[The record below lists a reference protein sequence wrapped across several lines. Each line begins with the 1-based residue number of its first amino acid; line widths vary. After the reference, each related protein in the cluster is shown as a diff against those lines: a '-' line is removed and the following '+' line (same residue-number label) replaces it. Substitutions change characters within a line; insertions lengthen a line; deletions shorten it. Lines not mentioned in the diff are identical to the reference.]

1 MENIKTTEWYQSL
14 PPLTAGDF
22 LFEMAPDDASYRL
35 QHQNCCEKCYRAYL
49 KTLADAGFVGG
60 EDYNLDD
67 NLYAL
72 RYGTVATVYV
82 SYSAKSREIALY
94 VEKAG
99 HNKYPARKNGGEE
112 RYRTTLWQLETDCV
126 GTRQNGGMSY
136 VFLTGDGS
144 FVVIDGGY
152 PTELEADNLYKLLK
166 EKTPEGEKTV
176 ISAWF
181 ITHMHGDHY
190 GALLKFAPKYS
201 SEIEVKGFYHHFDI
215 MPDWFRGPFTTA
227 MAYWPN
233 AEIYGRLHTGMQI
246 AFSGIT
252 FDVIY
257 TKEDFDPNDETYPLS
272 ERQNGNEHSTALR
285 ATINGQRLML
295 LADIQMVASG
305 TMLKHHT
312 DEILHADIVQFSHHG
327 YEGGTPELYR
337 AIGAHTVLWPMNFL
351 STQISYGGIIN
362 VFKAWMNRTPTSR
375 FPFGNSYV
383 MADENVKKIIVE
395 GEGLL
400 EMQFP
405 YTPEGPRMADIDAI
419 YMKQNR
425 DFIETYPWFACV
437 PRPDASKE
445 VFGYTPEEQSC
456 IFEYRKITK
465 ADYKDYL
472 EALAA
477 NGFVVVA
484 DYELEENRY
493 VLCENDTTTVYAAH
507 SPQTCSLRLY
517 AEIKGTRT
525 YPVKGERTS
534 GGEYPVTMWQLP
546 VDNRG
551 SKENGGMS
559 YVWRLADGSFFII
572 DGGYP
577 TELEAD
583 NLYKLLK
590 EKTPEG
596 KETVISMWFISHLH
610 GDHFGALL
618 KFAPKYA
625 ADVKVES
632 FLYHSR
638 LPSAIKA
645 ATDLWP
651 EAVHYAKPHTGME
664 WNFPGACVQL
674 LYTREDL
681 LPKAPETENDGSAV
695 LRMTVNGQRIL
706 FLADI
711 QRQASDCMEKYL
723 SPKTLKS
730 EIVQLAHHGYEG
742 GTVSLY
748 QKIDPH
754 TVLWTMNVDG
764 YQESGYYVKG
774 PDGHSLRDENGNRVL
789 DIPQKVFAAW
799 MNRVPNEKY
808 LWPNRY
814 VVDADGIKKIILSHE
829 LFETQFPYE
838 PTGDKLPDID
848 AIFEE
853 RKNIY
858 SNS

>member
-1 MENIKTTEWYQSL
+1 MENIKNSQWYQSV
-14 PPLTAGDF
+14 PKVSGDL
-22 LFEMAPDDASYRL
+22 LFEFAPDEKSYRAQFTDMCPKCFANYL
-35 QHQNCCEKCYRAYL
+35 GQLEK
-49 KTLADAGFVGG
+49 AGFASG
-60 EDYNLDD
+60 ENYNLDD

-72 RYGTVATVYV
+72 RYGALATVYV

-94 VEKAG
+94 AEERG
-99 HNKYPARKNGGEE
+99 HNNYPAPKQGGEE
-112 RYRTTLWQLETDCV
+112 KYRPTLWQLETDCV
-126 GTRQNGGMSY
+126 GTKQNGGMSY
-136 VFLTGDGS
+136 VFLTADGS

-152 PTELEADNLYKLLK
+152 PTELEADNLYKHLK

-190 GALLKFAPKYS
+190 GALLKFAPKYA

-215 MPDWFRGPFTTA
+215 MPDWFRQPFITA
-227 MAYWPN
+227 MSYWKD
-233 AEIYGRLHTGMQI
+233 AKIYGRLHTGMQL

-257 TKEDFDPNDETYPLS
+257 TKEDYDPNDETYPLS

-305 TMLKHHT
+305 TMLRHHT
-312 DEILHADIVQFSHHG
+312 DEILHADIVQFAHHG

-351 STQISYGGIIN
+351 STQTSYGGIIN
-362 VFKAWMNRTPTSR
+362 VFKAWMNHAPTSR

-419 YMKQNR
+419 YMRQNR
-425 DFIETYPWFACV
+425 AFLETYEWLRGV
-437 PRPDASKE
+437 PRPDSAKE
-445 VFGYTPEEQSC
+445 VLGYTPEEQSC
-456 IFEYRKITK
+456 IFEYRDITA
-465 ADYKDYL
+465 ADFDAYVS
-472 EALAA
+472 ALSAS
-477 NGFVVVA
+477 GFGGGE
-484 DYELEENRY
+484 DYELGANRY
-493 VLCENDTTTVYAAH
+493 VLRENDTATVYAAY
-507 SPQTCSLRLY
+507 SANNSSLRLY
-517 AEIKGTRT
+517 ASVKGWRT
-525 YPVKGERTS
+525 YPTKGEPTNAS
-534 GGEYPVTMWQLP
+534 QYPVTMWQLP
-546 VDNRG
+546 VDNFG

-559 YVWRLADGSFFII
+559 YVYLLGDGSFFVI

-583 NLYKLLK
+583 NLYKFLK
-590 EKTPEG
+590 EKTPAG

-610 GDHFGALL
+610 GDHLGALT

-625 ADVKVES
+625 EDVKVES

-638 LPSAIKA
+638 LPSGMKA
-645 ATDLWP
+645 ATDHWP

-664 WNFPGACVQL
+664 WNFDGARVQI

-681 LPKAPETENDGSAV
+681 LPASPETENDGSTV
-695 LRMTVNGQRIL
+695 LRVTVNGQRLL
-706 FLADI
+706 FLGDI

-723 SPKTLKS
+723 DS
-730 EIVQLAHHGYEG
+730 EILRSELVQFAHHGYEG

-754 TVLWTMNVDG
+754 TVLWPMNIDG
-764 YQESGYYVKG
+764 YQLTGYYVMG
-774 PDGHSLRDENGNRVL
+774 DDGHSLKDENGNRIPR
-789 DIPQKVFAAW
+789 IPQNVFGAW

-808 LWPNRY
+808 SWPNRY
-814 VVDADGIKKIILSHE
+814 VVDAENVKKIIVGGMGV
-829 LFETQFPYE
+829 FETQFPYT
-838 PTGDKLPDID
+838 PTGEKLPDID
-848 AIFEE
+848 AVFEE
-853 RKNIY
+853 RKNIFL
-858 SNS
+858 NQ